1 MHHACRGL
9 PLAGLKTLE
18 ISYWNSYVGVGQMGG
33 HGTFIDPRIGLV
45 IRQTPDR
52 VTPQLDELL
61 AYQLSLETP
70 EPPRGSFDRQAANR
84 GRRLFRNEAGCA
96 SCHQGPLLTDVMS
109 APRSQGPL
117 VHDPNEVGTE
127 REYARRSAT
136 GGYRTTPL
144 RALCSIRRTSTTA
157 AHRTCRQS
165 SNTTMSAG

>member
-109 APRSQGPL
+109 GPRSREPL

-127 REYARRSAT
+127 RDTPDAAPPVDTGRRHYAPS
-136 GGYRTTPL
+136 G
-144 RALCSIRRTSTTA
+144 SIRRTSTTA
-157 AHRTCRQS
+157 ARRTCRPS